1 MHLSCFKMLHIAMYS
16 RSYLKDR
23 ARQQQKKR
31 MSETDVYHILWPIIA
46 RLEIANTTN
55 HQIPKQ
61 YMGNI
66 FLCSRKP
73 LFLRC

>member
-1 MHLSCFKMLHIAMYS
+1 MHLSFHKILHIALYW
-16 RSYLKDR
+16 RSHLKDR

-31 MSETDVYHILWPIIA
+31 MSKTDVYHILWAIIA
-46 RLEIANTTN
+46 RLEIANTTK

-66 FLCSRKP
+66 FLAVGSP
-73 LFLRC
+73 SF